1 MEMLNVK
8 VGVMPGKLEEVV
20 VESGTKVKEI
30 FALANIDI
38 AGYETRLD
46 GVAVDADK
54 PVFNGSLLVA
64 MKRIKGNADVIKV
77 GIMPGKLT
85 EMVIQPG
92 TTAFEAFDMAE
103 IDVTGYEL
111 RLDGE
116 KIDGDCAVNGGSLLI
131 GMKRIKGN
139 ATLKVGVMPGK
150 LTEIAVLDGT
160 NAKDAFALAEINTS
174 GYELRLDGVVI
185 DEDTDVSRGSLLLAM
200 RKIKGNTWKSDELGM
215 FLDDSPYEYVA
226 PKLVQEV
233 KELGDIVVLDGKYTM
248 PKEDFEKV
256 YFEVDENTKVEGH
269 TCSCGNCTCE
279 EDNKFDVNLIKN
291 TLEDVESAISK
302 LSMVIL
308 KLEIVLGNK

>member
-46 GVAVDADK
+46 GVVVDADK
-54 PVFNGSLLVA
+54 PVFNGALLLA
-64 MKRIKGNADVIKV
+64 MRKIKGNADVIKV
-77 GIMPGKLT
+77 GVMPGKLT
-85 EMVIQPG
+85 ELAINDD
-92 TTAFEAFDMAE
+92 TSAEEAFELAD
-103 IDVTGYEL
+103 IDVSGYEI
-111 RLDGE
+111 RLDGNVIE
-116 KIDGDCAVNGGSLLI
+116 ENCIVNGGNLLVA
-131 GMKRIKGN
+131 MKKIKGN

-160 NAKDAFALAEINTS
+160 NAKDAFALAEIDTS

-200 RKIKGNTWKSDELGM
+200 KRIKGNTWKTDELGM

-291 TLEDVESAISK
+291 TLEDVEFAISK

-308 KLEIVLGNK
+308 KLKTVLGNK